1 MTIDAVLFDWGGTLT
16 PWHTID
22 LSDCWFS
29 VTGDEAQTQAVLA
42 AEAAAWRAVHD
53 DHRSA
58 HIDAILAEAA
68 LELTD
73 VQRRAYYDWWD
84 AHTHTDPAVPEVFTA
99 LRARG
104 LKVGI
109 LSNTVWPA
117 VEHERIF
124 ARDGVDHLID
134 GAVYSS
140 EIGRI
145 KPHAD
150 AFRAALDAVGV
161 TDPTRAVYV
170 GDRLYE
176 DVWGAN
182 QLGMRAVLIPHSD
195 IPQVQLTGVEGT
207 PDAVI
212 QTLPD
217 LVPLIDGWLAAPE

>member
-22 LSDCWFS
+22 AFECWFS
-29 VTGDEAQTQAVLA
+29 VTGDEAQTRAVLA

-68 LELTD
+68 LELSD
-73 VQRRAYYDWWD
+73 VQRRAYYAWWD
-84 AHTHTDPAVPEVFTA
+84 AHSYTDPAVVEVFTA

-104 LKVGI
+104 LKVGV

-124 ARDGVDHLID
+124 ARDGVDQLID

-161 TDPTRAVYV
+161 SDPTRAVYV

-195 IPQVQLTGVEGT
+195 IPEVQRTGIEGV

-212 QTLPD
+212 QHLTD
-217 LVPLIDGWLAAPE
+217 LVPLVDGWLAE